1 MWWITGL
8 PHPSWWAV
16 SRHLLVTCFLQR
28 LRLTAR
34 ELMLCG
40 GLGCHS
46 IALESSALPFLGDQD
61 SLPRSWPSGRSPTH
75 FSHSWPFFSRPICA
89 PSTLGRDF
97 ESLAAWASHSQ
108 SVSMQ
113 LEFLKGN
120 VSGYTCNHG
129 SPKGTRRCISGPYLR
144 HPCKRLLYS

>member
-1 MWWITGL
+1 MCGGFTGL

-46 IALESSALPFLGDQD
+46 IASSPLLSPFLGIKTHFQEVGLQD
-61 SLPRSWPSGRSPTH
+61 ESPTH

-129 SPKGTRRCISGPYLR
+129 SP
-144 HPCKRLLYS
+144 